1 MKNASPWVALGVT
14 AQYLSG
20 VNRCKIGGLL
30 QVEGHPNKKASMV
43 TRIPA
48 PSGRIKN
55 GKTVAQDMASQAA
68 IKVQKNL
75 KRAVAGTLGLSGERM
90 SKVDTA
96 WLRMDCDANLMM
108 IVGVWQL
115 QPGVKYEAVCE
126 RIENSLL
133 KYDRFKQRVMQ
144 DAAGATWVKDRNFDL
159 AHHVVRDKLP
169 KAAKAT
175 KSAGSNQQPALQDR
189 VAELAT
195 QRLDPKR
202 PLWQIH
208 LIEDYTGPDGV
219 QGSAMIVRI
228 HHCIADGIA
237 LISVTM
243 SLVDGGAP
251 PPERRKKDAAATS
264 AEDWI
269 AQTLLKPFTDLT
281 VRALD
286 AVGEGASRS
295 LGMLEEPKKGLAD
308 GLEKGLNGSVDMAKV
323 LLQVL
328 KDGAALAL
336 MPDDSKTRLKGK
348 PGGVK
353 KVAWCEPIA
362 LEEVKAVGK
371 ALNCSINDVLLSCVA
386 GALGEYL
393 KSQGDDVTGQEI
405 RAMVPVNLRPLDQA
419 YKLGNRFGLVPLV
432 LPIGIENPVERVYE
446 VRRRMA
452 ALKGSYQ
459 PLLAFS
465 LLAVAGLLIKPA
477 QDALLSLFAK
487 KTTAVMTNVPGPRE
501 KLQFCGSTL
510 EQSMFWVPQSGDVG
524 LGVSILSYGGG
535 VQFGV
540 ITDSLLCPQPQHI
553 IDEFVPEFAKLSIVT
568 LMLPWSD

>member
-1 MKNASPWVALGVT
+1 
-14 AQYLSG
+14 
-20 VNRCKIGGLL
+20 
-30 QVEGHPNKKASMV
+30 MV
-43 TRIPA
+43 TRIPS

-55 GKTVAQDMASQAA
+55 GKTVAQDVARQAA
-68 IKVQKNL
+68 IKVQKNV

-115 QPGVKYEAVCE
+115 APGVKYAAVCE
-126 RIENSLL
+126 RIEGSLL
-133 KYDRFKQRVMQ
+133 KYDRFKQRVIE
-144 DAAGATWVKDRNFDL
+144 DTAGATWVKDRNFDL
-159 AHHVVRDKLP
+159 ANHVMRDNLP
-169 KAAKAT
+169 AAAKGT
-175 KSAGSNQQPALQDR
+175 GGNQQPALQDR
-189 VAELAT
+189 VAALAT

-208 LIEDYTGPDGV
+208 LIEDYTGPDGIR
-219 QGSAMIVRI
+219 GSAMIVRI

-251 PPERRKKDAAATS
+251 PPERSKKDAAATG

-269 AQTLLKPFTDLT
+269 AETLLKPFTDMT
-281 VRALD
+281 VKALG

-295 LGMLEEPKKGLAD
+295 LGMLGDPRRGMAEGI
-308 GLEKGLNGSVDMAKV
+308 EKGVHGSLDMAKV

-348 PGGVK
+348 PGGAK
-353 KVAWCEPIA
+353 KVAWCDPIP

-393 KSQGDDVTGQEI
+393 KSHGDDVTGQEI

-419 YKLGNRFGLVPLV
+419 HKLGNRFGLVPLV
-432 LPIGIENPVERVYE
+432 LPIGVENPIERVYE

-477 QDALLSLFAK
+477 QDAMLNLFAK

-501 KLQFCGSTL
+501 KLKFCGSTL

-540 ITDSLLCPQPQHI
+540 ITDSTLCPEPQRI
-553 IDEFVPEFAKLSIVT
+553 IDEFVPEFAKLAIVT
-568 LMLPWSD
+568 LMLPWGD

>member
-1 MKNASPWVALGVT
+1 
-14 AQYLSG
+14 
-20 VNRCKIGGLL
+20 
-30 QVEGHPNKKASMV
+30 MV

-48 PSGRIKN
+48 PSGRLKN
-55 GKTVAQDMASQAA
+55 GTTVAQDMASQAA
-68 IKVQKNL
+68 IKVQKNVT
-75 KRAVAGTLGLSGERM
+75 RAVAGTLGLNGERM

-115 QPGVKYEAVCE
+115 QPGVKYAAVCE
-126 RIENSLL
+126 RIESSLL
-133 KYDRFKQRVMQ
+133 KYDRFKQRVME
-144 DAAGATWVKDRNFDL
+144 DTAGATWVKDRHFDL
-159 AHHVVRDKLP
+159 ANHVVLDKLP
-169 KAAKAT
+169 AGT
-175 KSAGSNQQPALQDR
+175 KRTGGNQQPALQDR
-189 VAELAT
+189 VATLAM
-195 QRLDPKR
+195 QRLDPRR

-219 QGSAMIVRI
+219 KGSAMIVRI

-251 PPERRKKDAAATS
+251 PPERRKKDAANTA

-269 AQTLLKPFTDLT
+269 AETLLKPFTDIT
-281 VRALD
+281 VKALD

-295 LGMLEEPKKGLAD
+295 LGMLGEPKKGLTE
-308 GLEKGLNGSVDMAKV
+308 GFEKGMHGSMDMAKV

-328 KDGAALAL
+328 KDSAALAL

-348 PGGVK
+348 PGNAK
-353 KVAWCEPIA
+353 KVAWCDPIP
-362 LEEVKAVGK
+362 LSEVKAVGK

-393 KSQGDDVTGQEI
+393 KSHGDDVTGQEI

-432 LPIGIENPVERVYE
+432 LPIGVENPIERVYE

-452 ALKGSYQ
+452 SLKGSYQ

-477 QDALLSLFAK
+477 QDVMLNLFAK
-487 KTTAVMTNVPGPRE
+487 KTTAVMTNVPGPRD
-501 KLQFCGSTL
+501 KLKFCGSTL

-540 ITDSLLCPQPQHI
+540 ITDSTLCPEPQRI

-568 LMLPWSD
+568 LMLPWGEAD

>member
-1 MKNASPWVALGVT
+1 MVTRVT
-14 AQYLSG
+14 AQ
-20 VNRCKIGGLL
+20 
-30 QVEGHPNKKASMV
+30 A
-43 TRIPA
+43 A
-48 PSGRIKN
+48 GRKVAKN
-55 GKTVAQDMASQAA
+55 
-68 IKVQKNL
+68 VQKNV
-75 KRAVAGTLGLSGERM
+75 KRAVSGTLGISGERM

-96 WLRMDCDANLMM
+96 WLRMDNDANLMM

-115 QPGVKYEAVCE
+115 APGVKHAAVCE

-133 KYDRFKQRVMQ
+133 KYDRFKQRVVE
-144 DAAGATWVKDRNFDL
+144 DAAGATWVVDRNFDL
-159 AHHVVRDKLP
+159 ARHVVAEKLP
-169 KAAKAT
+169 K
-175 KSAGSNQQPALQDR
+175 SANQEQALQDR
-189 VAELAT
+189 VAALAT

-208 LIEDYTGPDGV
+208 LVEDYTGPDGV
-219 QGSAMIVRI
+219 KGSAMIVRI

-251 PPERRKKDAAATS
+251 PPERRKKAAA
-264 AEDWI
+264 AGPEDWI
-269 AQTLLKPFTDLT
+269 TDTLLKPFTDIT
-281 VRALD
+281 VKALG
-286 AVGEGASRS
+286 AVGEGAARS
-295 LGMLEEPKKGLAD
+295 LGMLGDPKKGVEQ
-308 GLEKGLNGSVDMAKV
+308 GVSGSLDMAKV
-323 LLQVL
+323 LFQLL
-328 KDGAALAL
+328 SDSAALAL
-336 MPDDSKTRLKGK
+336 MPDDSQTRLKGK
-348 PGGVK
+348 PGGAK
-353 KVAWCEPIA
+353 KVAWCQPIP
-362 LEEVKAVGK
+362 LDEVKAVGK

-393 KSQGDDVTGQEI
+393 KTFGDDVAGQEI

-419 YKLGNRFGLVPLV
+419 HKLGNRFGLVPLV
-432 LPIGIENPVERVYE
+432 LPIGIDNPIERVYE

-477 QDALLSLFAK
+477 QDMMLNLFAK

-501 KLQFCGSTL
+501 KLKFCGSTL
-510 EQSMFWVPQSGDVG
+510 EQSMFWVPQSGDMG

-540 ITDSLLCPQPQHI
+540 ITDSTLCPEPQRI

-568 LMLPWSD
+568 LMLPWGE

>member
-1 MKNASPWVALGVT
+1 
-14 AQYLSG
+14 
-20 VNRCKIGGLL
+20 
-30 QVEGHPNKKASMV
+30 MV
-43 TRIPA
+43 TRVSA
-48 PSGRIKN
+48 
-55 GKTVAQDMASQAA
+55 QAA
-68 IKVQKNL
+68 GKKVAKTVQKNVT
-75 KRAVAGTLGLSGERM
+75 RAVSGTLGLTGERM

-96 WLRMDCDANLMM
+96 WLRMDTPSNLMM

-115 QPGVKYEAVCE
+115 TPGVSHAAVCE

-133 KYDRFKQRVMQ
+133 KYARFRQRVME
-144 DAAGATWVKDRNFDL
+144 DAAGATWVEDRYFDL
-159 AHHVVRDKLP
+159 KNHVIAEKLP
-169 KAAKAT
+169 KAAK
-175 KSAGSNQQPALQDR
+175 GQEQEVLQDR
-189 VAELAT
+189 VAELAM
-195 QRLDPKR
+195 QPLDRKR

-208 LIEDYTGPDGV
+208 LVEDYTGPDGV
-219 QGSAMIVRI
+219 KGSAMIVRI

-243 SLVDGGAP
+243 SLVDGGAA
-251 PPERRKKDAAATS
+251 PPERRKKETGGG

-269 AQTLLKPFTDLT
+269 ADTLLKPFTDLT
-281 VRALD
+281 VKALG
-286 AVGEGASRS
+286 AAGEGAARS
-295 LGMLEEPKKGLAD
+295 LNLLSDPQKGMA
-308 GLEKGLNGSVDMAKV
+308 GSLDVAKV

-328 KDGAALAL
+328 KDSAALAL

-348 PGGVK
+348 PGKTK
-353 KVAWCEPIA
+353 KVAWCQPIP
-362 LEEVKAVGK
+362 LDEVKAVGK

-386 GALGEYL
+386 GAIGEYL
-393 KSQGDDVTGQEI
+393 KSHGDDVSGQEI
-405 RAMVPVNLRPLDQA
+405 RAMVPVNLRPMEQA

-432 LPIGIENPVERVYE
+432 LPIGVDNPIERVYE

-465 LLAVAGLLIKPA
+465 LLAIAGLLIKPA
-477 QDALLSLFAK
+477 QDAMLNLFSK

-501 KLQFCGSTL
+501 KLKFCGATL

-540 ITDSLLCPQPQHI
+540 ITDSTLCPEPQRI

-568 LMLPWSD
+568 LMLPWGDQGPTP

>member
-1 MKNASPWVALGVT
+1 
-14 AQYLSG
+14 
-20 VNRCKIGGLL
+20 
-30 QVEGHPNKKASMV
+30 MV
-43 TRIPA
+43 TRI
-48 PSGRIKN
+48 KN
-55 GKTVAQDMASQAA
+55 GRTVAQDMALGAA
-68 IKVQKNL
+68 TKVQKNV

-115 QPGVKYEAVCE
+115 APGVKYAAVCD

-133 KYDRFKQRVMQ
+133 KYNRFKQRVME
-144 DAAGATWVKDRNFDL
+144 DAAGATWVNDRKFDL
-159 AHHVVRDKLP
+159 ANHVVQETLP
-169 KAAKAT
+169 KAAK
-175 KSAGSNQQPALQDR
+175 GENQQASLQDR

-219 QGSAMIVRI
+219 KGSAMVVRI

-251 PPERRKKDAAATS
+251 PPERRNKQAAGG

-269 AQTLLKPFTDLT
+269 TDTLLKPFTDLT
-281 VRALD
+281 VKALG

-295 LGMLEEPKKGLAD
+295 LGMLDLLNDPKGGAKKNIGKGV
-308 GLEKGLNGSVDMAKV
+308 GLSMDMAKV
-323 LLQVL
+323 LLQVV

-348 PGGVK
+348 PGGAK
-353 KVAWCEPIA
+353 KVAWCDPIP
-362 LEEVKAVGK
+362 LDEVKAVGK

-393 KSQGDDVTGQEI
+393 KSHGDNVAGQEI

-432 LPIGIENPVERVYE
+432 LPIGVDNPIERVYE

-452 ALKGSYQ
+452 ELKGSYQ

-477 QDALLSLFAK
+477 QDMLLSLFAK

-501 KLQFCGSTL
+501 KLKFCGSTL

-540 ITDSLLCPQPQHI
+540 ITDSLLCPEPQRI
-553 IDEFVPEFAKLSIVT
+553 IDEFVPEFAKLSVVT
-568 LMLPWSD
+568 LMLPWGD